1 MSATKTLD
9 KYQDLIVR
17 TCKRELSFDK
27 LLRRLE
33 KIWSIRVGC
42 VNRYWKNYL
51 IEEMAKILKDTPSEP
66 TPLELL
72 GLFDPANQFRVEGL
86 DYHDTIISFY
96 RERIGHADPNLCW
109 SNYDGGAYW
118 RNKRIFDD
126 ISYIDD
132 ISEGDETQLMAF
144 GPMEAMP
151 EFTVICFA
159 KGMYYLTNHKG
170 IIAYWQD
177 TPDLTLRTSKLRAA
191 SGDFQEKFSYI
202 RESFNTLREK
212 NVKKI

>member
-1 MSATKTLD
+1 MSDLKPLD
-9 KYQDLIVR
+9 KYQNLIVR
-17 TCKRELSFDK
+17 TCKRGLPLKKALKRFK
-27 LLRRLE
+27 R
-33 KIWSIRVGC
+33 IWSIRVAC
-42 VNRYWKNYL
+42 LDEHWKNYL
-51 IEEMAKILKDTPSEP
+51 IEEMAKILKDTPKEP

-72 GLFDPANQFRVEGL
+72 GLFDPVNQFRVEGL

-96 RERIGHADPNLCW
+96 RERIGHTDPNLCW

-132 ISEGDETQLMAF
+132 ISEGDEPELMAF

-202 RESFNTLREK
+202 RESFNILTEK
-212 NVKKI
+212 NIKKI